1 MYIYFLPFGKDLDPK
16 KFSNAENQE
25 KLLLVE
31 NSQPVASTPS
41 NEFSVESNEAQRLAK
56 IASKIMNE
64 IEDKGLEETKE
75 KSFLKVQ
82 NILDQMVRTLLFS
95 KKFYPLFSR
104 IKSRSG
110 S

>member
-1 MYIYFLPFGKDLDPK
+1 M
-16 KFSNAENQE
+16 
-25 KLLLVE
+25 E

-64 IEDKGLEETKE
+64 IEDEGLEETKE

>member
-1 MYIYFLPFGKDLDPK
+1 M
-16 KFSNAENQE
+16 
-25 KLLLVE
+25 E

-64 IEDKGLEETKE
+64 IEDKGLEEIKE

-104 IKSRSG
+104 IKCRSG